1 MERKVCFILEA
12 GGRREGGPMSMG
24 SLFTDNYWA
33 RAFKGAFQGCVG
45 GGRWLLVEI
54 AQSALIVRHLESH
67 LISFTVI
74 V

>member
-1 MERKVCFILEA
+1 
-12 GGRREGGPMSMG
+12 MSMG

-54 AQSALIVRHLESH
+54 AQSALIVSHLESH